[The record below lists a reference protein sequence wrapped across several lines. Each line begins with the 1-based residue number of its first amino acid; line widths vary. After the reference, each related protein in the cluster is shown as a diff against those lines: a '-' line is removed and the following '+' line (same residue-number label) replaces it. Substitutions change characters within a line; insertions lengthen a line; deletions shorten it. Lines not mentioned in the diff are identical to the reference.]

1 MSPKGDRRSERVVG
15 EITCEDLWL
24 EVICLSNPEI
34 AGSPRD
40 IFRYSPRNKPLWGRA
55 TEWSTKRKRGGSIKL
70 RIHRVQPGSQSSP
83 DKRILAKGKHPRL
96 ASKVL
101 K

>member
-24 EVICLSNPEI
+24 GVICLSNPEI

-40 IFRYSPRNKPLWGRA
+40 IFRYSLLFIGLWGRA

-70 RIHRVQPGSQSSP
+70 RIHKTLIGESVEPG
-83 DKRILAKGKHPRL
+83 
-96 ASKVL
+96 
-101 K
+101 